1 MVNALNLDGPRR
13 SPSPPTVTAEIERR
27 RQDTFAEYTADIE
40 RRRQET
46 FAEYTAAIERGRKE
60 RQRNIERR
68 RQDTLLRSNAAE
80 IERRFS
86 AGAATV
92 TVVAGGPGATAVFD
106 LEEQQLQF
114 ARACMAAGI
123 SSEQQFARAC
133 IERACKKTDENCRAC
148 ILRVCQKGER
158 KKKAEVVQYKR
169 GAYKKT
175 KKGEPKK
182 KKATMAGA
190 FWKASRWAFR
200 GRSRSPIGR
209 VIANLNVFAEEFAVG
224 WRAPGPTEETR
235 P

>member
-1 MVNALNLDGPRR
+1 MRR
-13 SPSPPTVTAEIERR
+13 EREREDTAEIERR
-27 RQDTFAEYTADIE
+27 RQEKQRNLE
-40 RRRQET
+40 RRRR
-46 FAEYTAAIERGRKE
+46 AIKRD
-60 RQRNIERR
+60 IERR

-114 ARACMAAGI
+114 ARACMEAGI

-133 IERACKKTDENCRAC
+133 IERACKKTDEDKKTK
-148 ILRVCQKGER
+148 KGEPN
-158 KKKAEVVQYKR
+158 KKKAKVVQSE
-169 GAYKKT
+169 AYKKT

-182 KKATMAGA
+182 KKAKMAGA
-190 FWKASRWAFR
+190 FWTASRWAFR

-209 VIANLNVFAEEFAVG
+209 VMVLH
-224 WRAPGPTEETR
+224 R
-235 P
+235 